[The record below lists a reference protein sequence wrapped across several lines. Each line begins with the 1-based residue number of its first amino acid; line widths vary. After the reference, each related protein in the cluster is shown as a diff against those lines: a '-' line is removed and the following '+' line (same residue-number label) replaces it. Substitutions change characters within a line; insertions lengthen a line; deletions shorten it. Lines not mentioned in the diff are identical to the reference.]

1 MGSIGCKIA
10 SIIRGESDVYI
21 CLSLPKKNSPKDWD
35 FAAPEA
41 VLKAAGGSITTID
54 NEDLIY
60 GKENFEHSG
69 IIIASKNKD
78 MHKSICM
85 NLKEIIKEHSIY
97 PL

>member
-1 MGSIGCKIA
+1 MSMP
-10 SIIRGESDVYI
+10 GESG
-21 CLSLPKKNSPKDWD
+21 PKDWD

-41 VLKAAGGSITTID
+41 VLKAAGGAITTIN

-69 IIIASKNKD
+69 IIIASKNKEI
-78 MHKSICM
+78 HESICL

-97 PL
+97 PLGN